1 MSHWSKPLFSK
12 PHLKVVLNP
21 MKLQSSFLC
30 VVSSSE
36 ETAVNISHTQLPV
49 PFLQSQLYNCIVLA
63 LLLIHKN
70 LLLPLRLQTWLR
82 LNWFWNQNLP
92 ICPHFLCLIPL
103 WSQLEDI
110 SGTSNGRRDSKQ
122 GLMWDVSSICLG
134 GKSRGSLRLGDLF
147 SPLKYLNYT
156 F

>member
-12 PHLKVVLNP
+12 PHFEVVLNP
-21 MKLQSSFLC
+21 MKLQSSLLC

-49 PFLQSQLYNCIVLA
+49 PFLQSQLYSCIVLA
-63 LLLIHKN
+63 LLIHKN
-70 LLLPLRLQTWLR
+70 LLLPLRLQTRLR

-110 SGTSNGRRDSKQ
+110 SVTSNERRDSKH
-122 GLMWDVSSICLG
+122 GLIWNVSPICLG

-147 SPLKYLNYT
+147 SPLKYLDYT